1 VWLAFRQF
9 QRAIGAAFVVFWL
22 IKSPSFLQK
31 SADYCATGRN
41 SAQKR
46 GLGHREV
53 LRRPSNYERIFTF
66 DLVAD

>member
-1 VWLAFRQF
+1 
-9 QRAIGAAFVVFWL
+9 
-22 IKSPSFLQK
+22 LQK

-53 LRRPSNYERIFTF
+53 LRRPSNHERIFTF